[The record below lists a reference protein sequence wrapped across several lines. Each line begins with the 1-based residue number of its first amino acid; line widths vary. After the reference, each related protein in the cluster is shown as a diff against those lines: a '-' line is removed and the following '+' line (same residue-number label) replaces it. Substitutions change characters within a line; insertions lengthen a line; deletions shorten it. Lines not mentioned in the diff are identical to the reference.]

1 MMLEFAKNMAEFIAR
16 SGKKH
21 IIILSSLDFGKWQK
35 VDMSR

>member
-1 MMLEFAKNMAEFIAR
+1 MFEFAKNLADFVAG

-21 IIILSSLDFGKWQK
+21 IIILSSLDFRMWQN

>member
-1 MMLEFAKNMAEFIAR
+1 MLEFAKNMADFVAD

-21 IIILSSLDFGKWQK
+21 IIILSSLDFGKWQE